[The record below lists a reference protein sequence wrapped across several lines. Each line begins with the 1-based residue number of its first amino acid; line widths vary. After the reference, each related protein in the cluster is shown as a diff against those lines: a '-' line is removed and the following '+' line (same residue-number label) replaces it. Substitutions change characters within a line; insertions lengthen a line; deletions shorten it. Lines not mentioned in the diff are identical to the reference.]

1 MMGLKGALEKE
12 VRAQRRTRKEV
23 GLGNTLPWM
32 VEGSKASLK
41 GSRVRKHATLD
52 GRGLE
57 GKLERK

>member
-1 MMGLKGALEKE
+1 
-12 VRAQRRTRKEV
+12 
-23 GLGNTLPWM
+23 M

-52 GRGLE
+52 GRELE